1 MYIIYQF
8 TLIFRSYWND
18 VIHGQIAQ
26 DTCLYLDFL
35 GIGFPLDL
43 ITRFQFFLFHHTGCF
58 EHGDGFR
65 FQIVVKN
72 NGTAGFTIQASA
84 LGFNFPFITVA
95 VAVEADRLTDFDVA
109 FLSSLE
115 DLSEK
120 VEKKRKNNKPS
131 LDGERYYTD
140 KELAVRLK
148 VSRRS
153 LQDYRNNGILPYIQ
167 IGGRILYRASD
178 IERTLMDGYKEA
190 YRQNGRTRL

>member
-1 MYIIYQF
+1 M
-8 TLIFRSYWND
+8 
-18 VIHGQIAQ
+18 VHGQIAQ
-26 DTCLYLDFL
+26 YTCLYQDFL
-35 GIGFPLDL
+35 SVRFPLD
-43 ITRFQFFLFHHTGCF
+43 F
-58 EHGDGFR
+58 
-65 FQIVVKN
+65 
-72 NGTAGFTIQASA
+72 
-84 LGFNFPFITVA
+84 

-120 VEKKRKNNKPS
+120 VEKKRENNKPS

-167 IGGRILYRASD
+167 IGGRILYRVSD
-178 IERTLMDGYKEA
+178 IERTLMDG
-190 YRQNGRTRL
+190 